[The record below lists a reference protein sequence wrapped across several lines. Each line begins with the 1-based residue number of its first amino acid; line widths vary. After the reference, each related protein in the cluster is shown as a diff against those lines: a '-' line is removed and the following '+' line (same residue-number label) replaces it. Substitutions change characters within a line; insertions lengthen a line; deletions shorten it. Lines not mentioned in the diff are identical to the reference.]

1 MHPLL
6 PVITPYPRQIPSFR
20 PWSAGIASLF
30 SELERTFGLGTVS
43 LARPHAHAMGEA
55 GPSTL
60 PVGKHGTSTVFV
72 RALGSKKLHCVLVDE
87 GMSTLALWEQHVAP
101 HLWASSSLTE
111 LRLVWG
117 GRTLEISADKTVR
130 DHGIPALATL
140 EVLGRLPSQ
149 GFSRLHQL
157 MEHLLESLAP
167 AAPAGSPP
175 PADDETPPN
184 NSREPIMHAVDA
196 EIARLKS
203 QQLGSPEPCSCLSCT
218 GTPNSAL
225 TLCGALLHCTD
236 AAVVN
241 VAYRVSQVPLPSH
254 RRRAV
259 GRLGSE
265 SRPHVCLPPYRCCC
279 MRERTARRRWSTSTS
294 SPGLSRWGRT
304 APSSAGCTAPCRRH
318 SLRRGSPS
326 AAC

>member
-1 MHPLL
+1 
-6 PVITPYPRQIPSFR
+6 
-20 PWSAGIASLF
+20 
-30 SELERTFGLGTVS
+30 
-43 LARPHAHAMGEA
+43 MGEA

-87 GMSTLALWEQHVAP
+87 GMSMLALWEQHVAP

-157 MEHLLESLAP
+157 MEHLLETLAP
-167 AAPAGSPP
+167 AAPADSPP
-175 PADDETPPN
+175 PADDETLADDETPIDDETPVDDEID
-184 NSREPIMHAVDA
+184 SRWLSSRFAIMHAVDA

-218 GTPNSAL
+218 GTPNSTLA
-225 TLCGALLHCTD
+225 LCGALLHSTD

-241 VAYRVSQVPLPSH
+241 VAYRVSQARLPSH
-254 RRRAV
+254 RPRAV
-259 GRLGSE
+259 GGGLWLRAGLT
-265 SRPHVCLPPYRCCC
+265 HVFSPPRCCC

-294 SPGLSRWGRT
+294 SRGLSRWGRT
-304 APSSAGCTAPCRRH
+304 APSSARCTAPCRRH

-326 AAC
+326 AACSR

>member
-1 MHPLL
+1 
-6 PVITPYPRQIPSFR
+6 
-20 PWSAGIASLF
+20 
-30 SELERTFGLGTVS
+30 
-43 LARPHAHAMGEA
+43 MGEA

-60 PVGKHGTSTVFV
+60 TAGKHGTCTVFV
-72 RALGSKKLHCVLVDE
+72 RSLGSKALHCVLVDE

-101 HLWASSSLTE
+101 HLWASSSLNE

-117 GRTLEISADKTVR
+117 GRTLEISAYKTVR
-130 DHGIPALATL
+130 DHGIPVLATL

-157 MEHLLESLAP
+157 MEHLLEALAP

-203 QQLGSPEPCSCLSCT
+203 QQLSSPEPCSCLSCT
-218 GTPNSAL
+218 GAPNSTL

-254 RRRAV
+254 RCRAAV
-259 GRLGSE
+259 GLGSG
-265 SRPHVCLPPYRCCC
+265 SHLRVSFSLPRSCCT
-279 MRERTARRRWSTSTS
+279 RERTVRRRSSTSTS
-294 SPGLSRWGRT
+294 SRGLSRWGAT
-304 APSSAGCTAPCRRH
+304 TPSSAGCTVPCRRH
-318 SLRRGSPS
+318 SLRRESPL